1 MSRRRND
8 ALSQSKSQEYIYRDD
23 GCEISRSCLSCPL
36 PQCKYDDPRWY
47 MEERRKERDRRVL
60 ETKEREKLSVS
71 EVARRFELSPRTV
84 FRILR
89 RGSAGELMA
98 GVGAGQGA
106 GMDAG

>member
-1 MSRRRND
+1 MSRRKTG
-8 ALSQSKSQEYIYRDD
+8 ASTLSRSEEYIYRDD

-60 ETKEREKLSVS
+60 ETKERENLSVS

-98 GVGAGQGA
+98 EVGAG
-106 GMDAG
+106 